1 MLRNFRSRF
10 TLRRPRSYVTL
21 TPDTVQPP
29 TFCRKCCASIAQGVS
44 TMMKKTRVAAIA
56 ALGLGVALAASAC
69 AGGSSGNGGGNGNGG
84 GSSSSGPVT
93 LTFWTNA
100 TPGPGLTYFQNAIKA
115 YDTLHPN
122 VTINMQNIQNEDYDG
137 KLQTAL
143 NSNSTPDIFFQRG
156 GGKMLAM
163 VNANKVQPL
172 TLTAADQQNV
182 SAAAVTGETINGKVY
197 AIPLDVQPEGIY
209 YSKDLFQQAGIT
221 ATPTTIPELEADV
234 AKLKAIKVAPIAV
247 GAKDAWP
254 AAHWYYNFALR
265 ECSQATMNTAGT
277 TLKFTDPCWTK
288 AGNDLAAF
296 LKVNPFQAGFLTT
309 AAQVGAGSSAGL
321 VANHKAGMEL
331 MGAWDPGTIQ
341 TLTPNQKPLP
351 DLGWFPFPAV
361 PGGQGDPSAKMGGF
375 DGFSLSKTA
384 PPAAWQFLEFLLTT
398 PQQEAYAQAFV
409 TIPVNKAAQSVVTQ
423 PYSVSALEAL
433 NKAGY
438 TMQFLDTQYG
448 QNVGN
453 AMNAAV
459 VDLFAGK
466 GTPAGIVSATSEA
479 AAKG

>member
-1 MLRNFRSRF
+1 
-10 TLRRPRSYVTL
+10 
-21 TPDTVQPP
+21 
-29 TFCRKCCASIAQGVS
+29 
-44 TMMKKTRVAAIA
+44 MMKKTRAAAIA

-69 AGGSSGNGGGNGNGG
+69 AGGSSGSSGG
-84 GSSSSGPVT
+84 GSSSGGNVT

-100 TPGPGLTYFQNAIKA
+100 TPGPGLTFFQNAIKSFDEA
-115 YDTLHPN
+115 HPG
-122 VTINMQNIQNEDYDG
+122 VTIKMQAIQNEDYDG

-143 NSNSTPDIFFQRG
+143 ASNSAPDIFFQRG

-163 VNANKVQPL
+163 VNANQVAPL
-172 TLTAADQQNV
+172 TLTAADQANV
-182 SAAAVTGETINGKVY
+182 SAAALAGETLNGKIY
-197 AIPLDVQPEGIY
+197 AIPMDQQPEGIY
-209 YSKDLFQQAGIT
+209 YSKDLFKQAGIT
-221 ATPTTIPELEADV
+221 STPTTIPELEADV
-234 AKLKAIKVAPIAV
+234 AKLKAINVAPIAV

-265 ECSQATMNTAGT
+265 ECSQATMNAVGT

-296 LKVNPFQAGFLTT
+296 LKVKPFQAGFLTT

-321 VANHKAGMEL
+321 VANHKAAMEL

-361 PGGQGDPSAKMGGF
+361 PGGQGDPSAMMGGI
-375 DGFSLSKTA
+375 DGYSLSPNA
-384 PPAAWQFLEFLLTT
+384 PKQAFEFLEFLVTT
-398 PQQEAYAQAFV
+398 DQQKLYSQAFV
-409 TIPVNKAAQSVVTQ
+409 TIPVNKASQSVVTQ

-453 AMNAAV
+453 ALNAGV
-459 VDLFAGK
+459 VNLMAGK
-466 GTPAGIVSATSEA
+466 GTPAGIVSAATEA

>member
-1 MLRNFRSRF
+1 
-10 TLRRPRSYVTL
+10 
-21 TPDTVQPP
+21 
-29 TFCRKCCASIAQGVS
+29 
-44 TMMKKTRVAAIA
+44 MMKRTRTAAIA

-69 AGGSSGNGGGNGNGG
+69 AGGGSSSGS

-100 TPGPGLTYFQNAIKA
+100 TPGPGLTYFQNAIKTF
-115 YDTLHPN
+115 DTLHPN
-122 VTINMQNIQNEDYDG
+122 VTIKMQTIQNEDYDG

-182 SAAAVTGETINGKVY
+182 SAPALASESINGKVY

-209 YSKDLFQQAGIT
+209 YSKDLFAHAGIT

-234 AKLKAIKVAPIAV
+234 AKLKAIGVAPIAV

-265 ECSQATMNTAGT
+265 ECSQATMNAVGT

-296 LKVNPFQAGFLTT
+296 LKVKPFQAGFLTT

-321 VANHKAGMEL
+321 VANHKAAMEL

-361 PGGQGDPSAKMGGF
+361 PGGQGDPSAMMGGI
-375 DGFSLSKTA
+375 DGYSLSPNA
-384 PPAAWQFLEFLLTT
+384 PKEAFEFLEFLVTT
-398 PQQEAYAQAFV
+398 DQQKLYSQAFV
-409 TIPVNKAAQSVVTQ
+409 TIPVNKASQSVVTQ

-466 GTPAGIVSATSEA
+466 GTPAAIVSATSEA

>member
-1 MLRNFRSRF
+1 
-10 TLRRPRSYVTL
+10 
-21 TPDTVQPP
+21 
-29 TFCRKCCASIAQGVS
+29 
-44 TMMKKTRVAAIA
+44 MMKRTRTAAIA

-69 AGGSSGNGGGNGNGG
+69 AGGGSSSGS

-100 TPGPGLTYFQNAIKA
+100 TPGPGLTYFQNAIKTF
-115 YDTLHPN
+115 DTLHPN
-122 VTINMQNIQNEDYDG
+122 VTIKMQTIQNEDYDG

-182 SAAAVTGETINGKVY
+182 SAAAVASESINGKVY

-209 YSKDLFQQAGIT
+209 YSKDLFAHAGIT

-234 AKLKAIKVAPIAV
+234 AKLKAIGVAPIAV

-265 ECSQATMNTAGT
+265 ECSQATMNAVGT

-321 VANHKAGMEL
+321 VANHKAAMEL

-361 PGGQGDPSAKMGGF
+361 PGGQGDPSGMMGGI
-375 DGFSLSKTA
+375 DGYSLSPNA
-384 PPAAWQFLEFLLTT
+384 PKEAFKFLEFLVTT
-398 PQQEAYAQAFV
+398 DQQKLYSQAFV
-409 TIPVNKAAQSVVTQ
+409 TIPVNKASQSVVTQ

-466 GTPAGIVSATSEA
+466 GTPADIVSATSEA